1 MKLLSSGS
9 FQRVWPLLVLLLS
22 MHFLVAQSV
31 SYCPVGVSV
40 EPRLTQST
48 LRPGKIAQSNFS
60 YYSKWLNPLLAK
72 DEDNQKASLKLT
84 SLKQGSHLH
93 FSDFTANIPAGATIK
108 GIEVFVKGQSNR
120 PSSLSEMSVTLLAN
134 NQSVISQNKANS
146 IPLQKPWSANADG
159 SDKKWCYGGKTD
171 TWGIDWNSA
180 WMNAKDFTL
189 EIQLRNA
196 SVQEVTAMI
205 DHIEI
210 VVHYVPL
217 VSFCKDTCV
226 VFFVDKFNRGK
237 SYHWTVPENFAVT
250 SREDQNT
257 INIMAKPHA
266 TFGTYTIC
274 AEVYDQNGNTLDQCC
289 RHFNY
294 IDCAINSIQGVA
306 WEDVNLNDRR
316 DASDP
321 LLSGVNISLR
331 TTQGQLVSQTT
342 TNAIGKYIFDQVPT
356 GQYYLVAEIPSG
368 KIFLQKNIS
377 VNEQINSDITNIF
390 GPGSTNAVSLLNGT
404 IVTNVDFGFISAVEI
419 GDFVWHDVNYNGVQD
434 SGEPG
439 LAQVEVKLIDGN
451 QNIIQTTFTDAT
463 GKYTFTDV
471 GPGNYLLDF
480 DLPNGFFATCLS
492 NNPLTNSNISG
503 NGQTPV
509 YTFTE
514 GSQTDT
520 IDAGFVQFATLSGKV
535 FEDLKADG
543 YLQDT
548 DTGLGNI
555 RIFISGMTNCGESV
569 SDSVVSDGNGI
580 YTFDDVKPGTYTLSF
595 EFSDDYFVTQK
606 PDSSSVSNKMV
617 SDFEIINI
625 TVLGGNILNSLHA
638 GVYRYGSVSGTVWND
653 TNVNSFEETDELGI
667 SNISVTL
674 EGVDVFGNQITQTA
688 ITDSF
693 GFYFFGQLSPG
704 TYQIQSENIEGF
716 AFSPQK
722 TDQDTTRDNNSF
734 DGLIEQIS
742 VCSGQNSGDMDVATY
757 AYASLGDLIW
767 EDLNGNG
774 LFESGEPGIMGIDV
788 SLSGTDIFG
797 TAVLKITSSDNNGQ
811 YLFENLNPGNY
822 TVRLDQT
829 REYNAGPANQGN
841 DDTVDNDF
849 DVMFESHTFDL
860 VSGENNQTIDAG
872 LFLPGAIRGMV
883 WEDNNCDGIFGFND
897 SRMPNVELNLIGTTN
912 AGDQISISVFS
923 DQNGQYIFDGLAP
936 GDYNVSVLLPDTYQ
950 SLTTFVS
957 GLTLESGLTIND
969 IDFALYRFA
978 SVGDFV
984 WMDQNGNGLQ
994 DADEQGIDGL
1004 EIQLF
1009 GSAGGQQVN
1018 RTVISSEGFYR
1029 FEDLKPGEYTIQFP
1043 GVADLSATLFQ
1054 AGDSSFDNDMNE
1066 NNRVENLFLISGEN
1080 RDDIDAG
1087 YTEISRGMIG
1097 DFVWEDNNA
1106 NGIQDLD
1113 EYGIPEISVFLDG
1126 MTSGGQQINKNTTT
1140 NEDGFYYF
1148 TDLRAGTYTVTFE
1161 LPQGWFFTK
1170 TNAGNGLN
1178 DSKAEQTTGMVMAF
1192 DLTAGETKSDI
1203 DAGAFRTAGIGDFVW
1218 FDTNENGLQDTG
1230 EAGQEGVTISLLEMP
1245 SQTEIDQI
1253 TTDATGFY
1261 AFENIV
1267 PGSYVLR
1274 ATIPDSTVL
1283 TLYKESGETINS
1295 DFFKTEDTLTTLPF
1309 ILISGEESLDIDM
1322 GLVTKRT
1329 ELGGLVWRDADADG
1343 IFEPNEPIYANVDV
1357 LLVNLSGDTI
1367 QQVKTDS
1374 TGRYLFENITA
1385 DVYRITF
1392 PVYDSLTFTRYRQGN
1407 DPEVDNDVQDLP
1419 GGTILVTVLDGVRLL
1434 SLNAGYVRK
1443 SSTGDFVWLDTNEN
1457 GLQDA
1462 GENGINGITVYL
1474 YNLSNQLLDSVVTN
1488 IRPGTFNSGYYQFD
1502 RLFPGDYYIR
1512 FGLPKNLLFT
1522 NHITD
1527 NLLINSDVTGAFGPG
1542 TTDTLVLNFQT
1553 DLTDIDAGYII
1564 DENALGEING
1574 VVWQDANANETREGS
1589 DILLE
1594 GVEVRLW
1601 TLDGQEAGLT
1611 FTDELGRYSFEGLFF
1626 GSYYLS
1632 VPDVE
1637 NRVFVLYTGQNPEVD
1652 SEITNEFGSGTSR
1665 VIALFP
1671 GDSLFNID
1679 LGYAPKISLGDFV
1692 WEDVNN
1698 NGLQDPGEPGLANI
1712 SVSLLDKN
1720 GQIKSTTTTN
1730 QAGNY
1735 VFDNLAAG
1743 NYGILFE
1750 PIPGYIFALSNVG
1763 QDNINSKADLQ
1774 GRITNRD
1781 FINAGNYNNLDAGLI
1796 RGGVIGSRV
1805 WLDLNGNGIFAEN
1818 EPGITDVRVELY
1830 TETGNL
1836 FAFTKTGGLGGNSF
1850 VGAYMFNNVRP
1861 GNYYIK
1867 FVIPDEYLLS
1877 PSNIGSEDSDSD
1889 IVNTFGRGTTDVFTI
1904 MSGQQI
1910 LNVDGAAYLPACIG
1924 DFVWNDLNKNGNQDE
1939 GEPGIEGVK
1948 VSLFLSNGQLV
1959 DTVRTNSEGKYKFNN
1974 LRSRLYYL
1982 HFELKEGFEFTVP
1995 YNGNSSATDSD
2006 VDNTGATPLISLAHG
2021 SVFLDVDA
2029 GMFSSQNRVVM
2040 GIIWDDVNKDGMKA
2054 AEEQVI
2060 SNIKVTLVD
2069 DQGNILGERMTNHLG
2084 MYAHTMSDSGN
2095 CYVKVEPKPNYKITK
2110 RAVHSLLIC
2119 NDINTDGRSDLIN
2132 ENSSPSMIFKNG
2144 GMYFSPATFVSGY
2157 VWEDA
2162 NGDFEFTSADDV
2174 LENTV
2179 VLLFN
2184 QQNIFVKSTLTD
2196 VTGYYKLDKLDPGQY
2211 YVKVPA
2217 LEGKTFIL
2225 MNESMDSQ
2233 INNQR
2238 GEGTSRLIFVDVLNP
2253 GLSFNLG
2260 YKTANGL
2267 LELPENFSVVD
2278 PGTEFLIYP
2287 NPTMYDINVELP
2299 VGTENV
2305 PFRLYD
2311 SQGREVKQGILQTGN
2326 QKILL
2331 TDVSQGM
2338 YTLQILFDGKVIN
2351 RRFYRIENY

>member
-22 MHFLVAQSV
+22 THLLVAQSG
-31 SYCPVGVSV
+31 SYCPVGVSI

-48 LRPGKIAQSNFS
+48 LRPGKITQSNFS

-93 FSDFTANIPAGATIK
+93 FSDFTSNIPAGASIK

-120 PSSLSEMSVTLLAN
+120 PASISEMSVTLLAN

-146 IPLQKPWSANADG
+146 IPLQKPWSANPDG

-180 WMNAKDFTL
+180 WMSAKDFTL

-217 VSFCKDTCV
+217 LSFCKDTCV

-237 SYHWTVPENFAVT
+237 SYHWTVPENFAIS

-289 RHFNY
+289 RNFNY
-294 IDCAINSIQGVA
+294 IDCALNSIQGVA

-321 LLSGVNISLR
+321 LLGGTNISLR
-331 TTQGQLVSQTT
+331 TPQGQLVSQTQ
-342 TNAIGKYIFDQVPT
+342 TNPAGKYIFDQVPT
-356 GQYYLVAEIPSG
+356 GQYYLVAEKPSG

-377 VNEQINSDITNIF
+377 VNEQINSDITNVF

-404 IVTNVDFGFISAVEI
+404 VITNVDFGFISAVEI
-419 GDFVWHDVNYNGVQD
+419 GDFVWHDVNYNGVLD

-451 QNIIQTTFTDAT
+451 QNIIQTTLSDAS
-463 GKYTFTDV
+463 GKYIFSNV
-471 GPGNYLLDF
+471 LPGSYLLDF
-480 DLPNGFFATCLS
+480 NIPNDFFATCQQ
-492 NNPLTNSNISG
+492 NNPLTNSNISA

-509 YTFTE
+509 YVFTA

-555 RIFISGMTNCGESV
+555 HIFMSGMTNCGESV
-569 SDSVVSDGNGI
+569 SDSVVSDVNGV
-580 YTFDDVKPGTYTLSF
+580 YTFVQVKPGTYTLSF
-595 EFSDDYFVTQK
+595 EFSDDYLVTQK
-606 PDSSSVSNKMV
+606 PDSSSFSNKLV
-617 SDFEIINI
+617 SDFEIKNI
-625 TVLGGNILNSLHA
+625 TVLGGNTLNSLHA

-653 TNVNSFEETDELGI
+653 TNVNSFEDVGEPGI
-667 SNISVTL
+667 FNISVTL
-674 EGVDVFGNQITQTA
+674 EGVDVFGNQINQSTT
-688 ITDSF
+688 TDSF
-693 GFYFFGQLSPG
+693 GFYFFSQISPG
-704 TYQIQSENIEGF
+704 TYQIQSENIDGF
-716 AFSPQK
+716 GFSPQK
-722 TDQDTTRDNNSF
+722 TDQDTTRDHNSS
-734 DGLIEQIS
+734 DGLITNIP
-742 VCSGQNSGDMDVATY
+742 VCSGQNSGHLDVAMY

-774 LFESGEPGIMGIDV
+774 LLESGEPGITGIDV

-811 YLFENLNPGNY
+811 YLFEDLNPGNY

-829 REYNAGPANQGN
+829 REYKAVPANQGN
-841 DDTVDNDF
+841 DDAIDNDF

-872 LFLPGAIRGMV
+872 LYLPGAIRGMV
-883 WEDNNCDGIFGFND
+883 WEDKNCDGIFGFID
-897 SRMPNVELNLIGTTN
+897 ERLVNVRLMLEGTTN
-912 AGDQISISVFS
+912 TGDQIVLFVETDS
-923 DQNGQYIFDGLAP
+923 NGLYIFDGLIP
-936 GDYNVSVLLPDTYQ
+936 GNYSVTILLPDLFQTQ
-950 SLTTFVS
+950 LAVRS
-957 GLTLESGLTIND
+957 GLLIESGLTIND
-969 IDFALYRFA
+969 IDFSLYQFA
-978 SVGDFV
+978 SIGDFV
-984 WMDQNGNGLQ
+984 WMDTNGNGIQ
-994 DADEQGIDGL
+994 DADEQGLDGL
-1004 EIQLF
+1004 EILLF
-1009 GSAGGQQVN
+1009 GTAGGQQVN
-1018 RTVISSEGFYR
+1018 RTVISSGGFYR
-1029 FEDLKPGEYTIQFP
+1029 FDDLKPGEYNLQFP
-1043 GVADLSATLFQ
+1043 VIPDNTATLIRI
-1054 AGDSSFDNDMNE
+1054 GDPTLDSDME
-1066 NNRVENLFLISGEN
+1066 DNNRIENIVVFSGQHL
-1080 RDDIDAG
+1080 DDVDAG
-1087 YTEISRGMIG
+1087 YTEVSRGIIG
-1097 DFVWEDNNA
+1097 DLVWEDLNA
-1106 NGIQDLD
+1106 NGLQDLD
-1113 EYGIPEISVFLDG
+1113 ENGIGGISVLLNG
-1126 MTSGGQQINKNTTT
+1126 VTIGGQQVNVFTTT
-1140 NEDGFYYF
+1140 TEDGLYF
-1148 TDLRAGTYTVTFE
+1148 FNDLRAGNYTVTFV
-1161 LPQGWFFTK
+1161 LPPGWFFTK
-1170 TNAGNGLN
+1170 TNAGNGVN
-1178 DSKAEQTTGMVMAF
+1178 DSKAGQNNGMVMAF
-1192 DLTAGETKSDI
+1192 DLAAGEIKSDI
-1203 DAGAFRTAGIGDFVW
+1203 DAGAFRTAKIGDFVW
-1218 FDTNENGLQDTG
+1218 FDTNENGLQDTD
-1230 EAGQEGVTISLLEMP
+1230 ESGQEGVTISLLEIP
-1245 SQTEIDQI
+1245 SLTEIDQI

-1261 AFENIV
+1261 TFENIV

-1274 ATIPDSTVL
+1274 ATIPDTGIL
-1283 TLYKESGETINS
+1283 TLYNEFGETINS
-1295 DFFKTEDTLTTLPF
+1295 DFFKTGDTLTTLPF
-1309 ILISGEESLDIDM
+1309 NLISGEESLAVDL
-1322 GLVTKRT
+1322 GLVTKKT
-1329 ELGGLVWRDADADG
+1329 ELGGLVWRDTDADG

-1374 TGRYLFENITA
+1374 TGRYLFENIMA
-1385 DVYRITF
+1385 DVYRIIF

-1407 DPEVDNDVQDLP
+1407 DSEVDNDVQDLP

-1443 SSTGDFVWLDTNEN
+1443 SSTGDFVWLDSNEN
-1457 GLQDA
+1457 GLQDT
-1462 GENGINGITVYL
+1462 GENGLNGITVYL
-1474 YNLSNQLLDSVVTN
+1474 YNLSNQLLDSVVTK
-1488 IRPGTFNSGYYQFD
+1488 IRPGTFNSGYYQFNG
-1502 RLFPGDYYIR
+1502 LFPGDYYIR

-1522 NHITD
+1522 NHTTD
-1527 NLLINSDVTGAFGPG
+1527 NLLINSDVTGVFGSG
-1542 TTDTLVLNFQT
+1542 TTDTLVLDFQT

-1671 GDSLFNID
+1671 GDSLFNVD

-1712 SVSLLDKN
+1712 SVSLLNKN

-1730 QAGNY
+1730 QSGNY
-1735 VFDNLAAG
+1735 VFDNLPAG
-1743 NYGILFE
+1743 NYGIIFE

-1763 QDNINSKADLQ
+1763 QDNINSKTDLQ

-1781 FINAGNYNNLDAGLI
+1781 FINAGDYNNLDAGLI

-1818 EPGITDVRVELY
+1818 EPGIADIKVELY
-1830 TETGNL
+1830 TESGNL

-1861 GNYYIK
+1861 GNYYVK

-1877 PSNIGSEDSDSD
+1877 PSNVGSEDADSD
-1889 IVNTFGRGTTDVFTI
+1889 IVNAFGRGTTDVFTI

-1959 DTVRTNSEGKYKFNN
+1959 DTVRTNNEGKYKFNN

-1995 YNGNSSATDSD
+1995 YNGNSSSTDSD

-2029 GMFSSQNRVVM
+2029 GLFSSQNRLVM

-2054 AEEQVI
+2054 PEEQVI
-2060 SNIKVTLVD
+2060 PNIKVTLVD

-2119 NDINTDGRSDLIN
+2119 NDINIDGRSDMID
-2132 ENSSPSMIFKNG
+2132 ENSSSSMIFKNG

-2157 VWEDA
+2157 VWEDV
-2162 NGDFEFTSADDV
+2162 NGDFEFSSADVV

-2217 LEGKTFIL
+2217 LEGKTFI
-2225 MNESMDSQ
+2225 MKNESMDSQ
-2233 INNQR
+2233 IDNQR

-2253 GLSFNLG
+2253 GLSFNMG

-2267 LELPENFSVVD
+2267 LELPENFSVAD
-2278 PGTEFLIYP
+2278 PDTEFLIYP

-2299 VGTENV
+2299 AGTENV

-2311 SQGREVKQGILQTGN
+2311 SQGREVKQGILHTGN

-2338 YTLQILFDGKVIN
+2338 YTLQILFDSKVIN